1 LNTIDTQYFILL
13 KEAIAKV
20 FLEKYS
26 ASTLIENW
34 KGEDIIAF
42 QEDLFSKVKMK
53 VSEKWFYT
61 YFKND
66 IKKLPRI
73 DMLNM
78 LSKYVGFLNWNDFK
92 NANKRTIPASKK
104 NTLKK
109 FLWLLPIIP
118 IIIIASMSFK
128 NEFQFCFVDESNQIT
143 TIPLNITI
151 LQKNESPLYLKTDST
166 GCFTYKTKEKLI
178 TFIVKSP
185 YHKTDTIVRS
195 IDSNNNKT
203 VKLLTDDY
211 ALMLHYYSNGN
222 VNDWKKRK
230 AQLEQLFDDDAQIY
244 QLFSNNIG
252 IELFSKEEFIRKLT
266 TPTSSLKNI
275 KIIDKSYKNG
285 KIVKLKFIVK

>member
-1 LNTIDTQYFILL
+1 MNTIDTQYFILL